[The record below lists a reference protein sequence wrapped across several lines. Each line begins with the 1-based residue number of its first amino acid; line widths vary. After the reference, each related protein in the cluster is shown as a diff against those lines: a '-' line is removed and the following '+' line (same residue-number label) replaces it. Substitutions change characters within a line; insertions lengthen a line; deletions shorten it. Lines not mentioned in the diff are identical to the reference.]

1 MESINEL
8 RELTK
13 EWRRKSITPGR
24 NPAADKVD
32 CIADAIEAEVAER
45 YMELPLDADGVPIH
59 CGDHIVSETGR
70 KDDVFLIGVSA
81 VMTTRR
87 DVCYDHTKV
96 RHYKPR
102 TLEDVLDD
110 FASAYDRIGGEDEE
124 HDKYLKIVAR
134 YASEIRELLGVE

>member
-45 YMELPLDADGVPIH
+45 YMELPLDADGVCIRV
-59 CGDHIVSETGR
+59 GDEMERISGFKYGKVAGVGVG
-70 KDDVFLIGVSA
+70 VFFTNHYMNDYHKQFA
-81 VMTTRR
+81 A
-87 DVCYDHTKV
+87 DC
-96 RHYKPR
+96 RHVEPR
-102 TLEDVLDD
+102 TLEDVLQDA
-110 FASAYDRIGGEDEE
+110 FIECDENFDINRTE
-124 HDKYLKIVAR
+124 VIAR
-134 YASEIRELLGVE
+134 YAAEIRELLGVE